1 MTGILLGGRGR
12 VRAYPEAQ
20 TTTTGGGGGGGGGGG
35 VPSGVFIYPNA
46 KRADSVFFVR
56 SAHWKFNE
64 GAGAVA
70 ADSSGNSNNL
80 ALNAP
85 YAWVAGGAP
94 NGSDSSLRIQNGFL
108 TTPLT
113 AEQSRDITL
122 NGVATTSPTLI
133 GWTAFLRIKP
143 VLAASAQS
151 QVVFLK
157 QTMPATWDSGS
168 WAVAVY
174 GTSGGAGVGKFHLLP
189 YGGSPIITP
198 ARVDDGNWHD
208 FVVIKDFSR
217 AGEHC
222 KIYQDG
228 VLVATSATIGASAN
242 DRSTHQLSLMNAG
255 AGGEQ
260 PEIAE
265 AAFLP
270 FAIPTTVPALL
281 WNGGGGNQRRLD
293 DVATG
298 LIELAKV

>member
-1 MTGILLGGRGR
+1 MNGILLGGRGR

-20 TTTTGGGGGGGGGGG
+20 TTTTGGGGGGGGGG

-70 ADSSGNSNNL
+70 ADSSGNANDL

-94 NGSDSSLRIQNGFL
+94 NGSDSSLQLSNGFE
-108 TTPLT
+108 TTALT

-122 NGVATTSPTLI
+122 NGPATISPTLI

-143 VLAASAQS
+143 VLAASANLQL
-151 QVVFLK
+151 VIRKL
-157 QTMPATWDSGS
+157 TMPPTFDVGS
-168 WAVAVY
+168 WVVGIF
-174 GTSGGAGVGKFHLLP
+174 GTGGGVEVGKFFLAM
-189 YGGSPIITP
+189 YGGSTVITP

-217 AGEHC
+217 EGEYC

-228 VLVATSATIGASAN
+228 VLVVTSATINAAGN
-242 DRSTHQLSLMNAG
+242 DQSTHQLSLANEAT
-255 AGGEQ
+255 GGEQ

>member
-1 MTGILLGGRGR
+1 MTRPTVRIGG
-12 VRAYPEAQ
+12 EEQ
-20 TTTTGGGGGGGGGGG
+20 GGGGGGGGT
-35 VPSGVFIYPNA
+35 PSGVLMYTNA
-46 KRADSVFFVR
+46 KRADSVFFTP

-70 ADSSGNSNNL
+70 ADSSGNANDL

-94 NGSDSSLRIQNGFL
+94 NGSDSSLQLSNGFE
-108 TTPLT
+108 TTALT

-122 NGVATTSPTLI
+122 NAALI

-143 VLAASAQS
+143 VLAASAGLS
-151 QVVFLK
+151 LVFRKL
-157 QTMPATWDSGS
+157 TMPPTFDAGS
-168 WAVAVY
+168 WVV
-174 GTSGGAGVGKFHLLP
+174 GIFGSGGGVEVGKFFLAT
-189 YGGSPIITP
+189 YGGSTIITP

-217 AGEHC
+217 AGEYC

-228 VLVATSATIGASAN
+228 VLVVTSATLNSAGN
-242 DRSTHQLSLMNAG
+242 DRSTHQLSLANEAT
-255 AGGEQ
+255 GGEQ

>member
-1 MTGILLGGRGR
+1 MARLRK
-12 VRAYPEAQ
+12 AYWQKPQ
-20 TTTTGGGGGGGGGGG
+20 TSGGGTS
-35 VPSGVFIYPNA
+35 SGVFIYPNA

-70 ADSSGNSNNL
+70 ADSSGNANDL

-94 NGSDSSLRIQNGFL
+94 NGSDSSLRLQNGFL
-108 TTPLT
+108 TTALT

-122 NGVATTSPTLI
+122 NGPATISPTLI

-143 VLAASAQS
+143 VLAASANQ
-151 QVVFLK
+151 QLAFWK
-157 QTMPATWDSGS
+157 QTMPATFNAGS
-168 WAVAVY
+168 WAVGIW
-174 GTSGGAGVGKFHLLP
+174 GTGGGVDVGKFFLATF
-189 YGGSPIITP
+189 GWSPVNTP

-217 AGEHC
+217 AGEYC

-228 VLVATSATIGASAN
+228 VLVATAATLNSAGN
-242 DRSTHQLSLMNAG
+242 DLSTHQLNLRNNG
-255 AGGEQ
+255 TGGEQ

-298 LIELAKV
+298 LIELARV